1 MKTEEGGITELT
13 GTGHFLEPE
22 DLVQTVLFSS
32 FPHI

>member
-13 GTGHFLEPE
+13 DTGHFLEPE
-22 DLVQTVLFSS
+22 NLVQTAFSS